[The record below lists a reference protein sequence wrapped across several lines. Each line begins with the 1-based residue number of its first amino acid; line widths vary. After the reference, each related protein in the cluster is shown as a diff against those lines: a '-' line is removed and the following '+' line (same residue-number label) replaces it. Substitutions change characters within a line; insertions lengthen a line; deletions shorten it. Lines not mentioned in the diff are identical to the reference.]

1 MNRTFAKDIRRLIG
15 ATKGR
20 FFSLLAIVAIGV
32 AFFVGVSASSPVM
45 SASVDAYDDET
56 NLKDITVY
64 SNYGLDAEDLA
75 AIKAVP
81 EVADAQLSQFVDVTG
96 VSGTTSYV
104 TRIHSYTA
112 DAAINQFVLK
122 KGRLPQN
129 EHECLAENGSALEAG
144 FALDSTVSFSRPDDD
159 LGNYLTVTSCQV
171 VGTVDTPLYLDEAKE
186 NSTLNNQYI
195 RTYLYLPESAFD
207 MDYYMEADVLVK
219 DAKSYNSFSS
229 AYETYT
235 KKVKAEIETLAETQA
250 QHRHDVVVAKAQKE
264 YDDGLKDYND
274 GLQEYNDKIADAET
288 QVADGA
294 QEIADGEK
302 AIADGQQELKDA
314 QEKLDAGYVDG
325 ATQIHEARA
334 QLDQGAATLQ
344 QKREEFEAKKAEL
357 NEDIAKIDTGITQ
370 IDTGTAALAAAR
382 ENLQNLADMKA
393 VLAQSQTIYALI
405 SPLPLDDSTSIA
417 DLETAVAAAIPD
429 PVQRQQQIQQLEGSK
444 AALET
449 VYGMMK
455 QPVKIE
461 TFKQFKQYLSAA
473 SDAAMQAQINAVLDA
488 AISSIYSQ
496 LNTALQIT
504 DPEKQ
509 LNSIAGIDAYTAG
522 LAATKTDLQSKRDQI
537 TTGIAQG
544 EQQLAD
550 AQAEID
556 KGYAQA
562 TNASVELD
570 QKIADGQKEID
581 DGWMTLNEKKADL
594 EQGRIDLAD
603 ARQKLEDAKKD
614 GTQELADAKSK
625 LDKAKQDIDDLET
638 GKWTVLDRTE
648 HYASAAYKNTVHQMR
663 AIAAIFPVFF
673 FMVAALVCLT
683 TMTRMV
689 DEQRG
694 QIGIL
699 RALGYTQSQCTK
711 KYLIY
716 AGAATLIG
724 ALIGDVAGLLIFP
737 SIIYNTWRMMY
748 ILPAMKLDIP
758 WTLIVLTDLCFLG
771 VMLYTTW
778 SACHADMR
786 EVPAQLM
793 RPKAPKLGKST
804 FIEKIPLVWNHL
816 SFTWKVTIR
825 NLIRYKKRFFM
836 TVFGVAGCTA
846 LLITGYGIRD
856 SIKTIA
862 TKQFEEIYRYDGTA
876 EFSKDL
882 AATEVDSVYQSYAA
896 RDDVADSMLL
906 TGYSGK
912 ITSSDADDET
922 AYVQVFDAPED
933 ITHMYLL
940 RTRVR
945 HTPLSLTD
953 DGVIINEKL
962 AQNLNKKVGD
972 TITVESKDGVRADVK
987 ISGICEMYVRHY
999 VFMTKAYY
1007 QTVFGTAPADNTMAL
1022 KMKGSLADSQSLQQE
1037 LTSSSDF
1044 SGVEFFDVLLNNFN
1058 NMIKGLDVIVLVL
1071 IISSASL
1078 AGVVLGNLT
1087 NVNISERL
1095 REIATLKVLGFRRKE
1110 VENYIYKENNILTL
1124 IGSLIGVPLG
1134 IVLHYYIMH
1143 QVEMDYVMF
1152 GRQISLS
1159 SFLICIAMTLAF
1171 GMLVNLFMAR
1181 RLHRIQMVES
1191 LKSVE

>member
-45 SASVDAYDDET
+45 SASVDSYDDET

-81 EVADAQLSQFVDVTG
+81 EVADAELAQFVDVTG

-104 TRIHSYTA
+104 TRIHSYSA

-144 FALDSTVSFSRPDDD
+144 FALDSTVTFSRPDDD
-159 LGNYLTVTSCQV
+159 LGDYLTVTSCQV

-207 MDYYMEADVLVK
+207 MDYYMEANVLVK
-219 DAKSYNSFSS
+219 DAKTYNSFSS

-250 QHRHDVVVAKAQKE
+250 AHRHDVVVAKAQKE

-274 GLQEYNDKIADAET
+274 GLQEYNDKIADAE
-288 QVADGA
+288 QKVADGE
-294 QEIADGEK
+294 QDIADGEK
-302 AIADGQQELKDA
+302 AIADAQQELKDA

-325 ATQIHEARA
+325 ANQIHSARS
-334 QLDQGAATLQ
+334 QLDKGAATLKEKQ
-344 QKREEFEAKKAEL
+344 QEFSETKAEL
-357 NEDIAKIDTGITQ
+357 NENIAQIDAGTAQ
-370 IDTGTAALAAAR
+370 IDTALTA
-382 ENLQNLADMKA
+382 
-393 VLAQSQTIYALI
+393 
-405 SPLPLDDSTSIA
+405 
-417 DLETAVAAAIPD
+417 
-429 PVQRQQQIQQLEGSK
+429 
-444 AALET
+444 
-449 VYGMMK
+449 
-455 QPVKIE
+455 
-461 TFKQFKQYLSAA
+461 
-473 SDAAMQAQINAVLDA
+473 
-488 AISSIYSQ
+488 
-496 LNTALQIT
+496 LNTALTGIQQLDQGIAAMENPEIKSGLSGIQALLGSCPPNTSFDGLYQIIRGNPSIT
-504 DPEKQ
+504 DPDKTIEGIKSLKQ
-509 LNSIAGIDAYTAG
+509 LLEQVTQKEIAAPADLLADINSYDAIEAG
-522 LAATKTDLQSKRDQI
+522 LTAKRTKALITLSDNFKTTFSSADDISTVIQGYEANKADLLSKRDQI
-537 TTGIAQG
+537 TSGIEQG

-556 KGYAQA
+556 KGYEQA

-581 DGWMTLNEKKADL
+581 DGWATLNGKKADL
-594 EQGRIDLAD
+594 EQGKSDLAE
-603 ARQKLEDAKKD
+603 ARQKLADAKQD
-614 GTQELADAKSK
+614 GNQELEDAKSK

-699 RALGYTQSQCTK
+699 RALGYTQSQCTR

-716 AGAATLIG
+716 AGTATLIG

-793 RPKAPKLGKST
+793 RPKAPRLGKST
-804 FIEKIPLVWNHL
+804 FIEKIPLIWNHL

-882 AATEVDSVYQSYAA
+882 SATEVDSVYQSYAS

-912 ITSSDADDET
+912 ITSSGADDET
-922 AYVQVFDAPED
+922 AYVQVFDEPED

-945 HTPLSLTD
+945 HTPLSLGD

-1007 QTVFGTAPADNTMAL
+1007 KTVFGTAPADNTMAL